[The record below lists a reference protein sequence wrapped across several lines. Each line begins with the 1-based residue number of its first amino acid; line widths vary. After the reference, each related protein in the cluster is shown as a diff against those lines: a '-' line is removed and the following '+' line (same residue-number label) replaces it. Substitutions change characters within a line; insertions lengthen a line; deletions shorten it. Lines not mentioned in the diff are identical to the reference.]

1 MYVCMLTEII
11 TCVYR
16 QSTITTPSL
25 PVQANT
31 AASQQSENNLG
42 NSNNNNKIDNN
53 NNNNN
58 IMKGS
63 FESQHRNNGAKRCHT
78 VCMYM
83 YVCMHV
89 CMYSRIEINMYVRHF
104 ILSVLYIS
112 IFI

>member
-16 QSTITTPSL
+16 QSTITTSSL

-31 AASQQSENNLG
+31 ATSQQSETNLG
-42 NSNNNNKIDNN
+42 NSNNNNDN

-63 FESQHRNNGAKRCHT
+63 LESQHRNNGAVILYAC
-78 VCMYM
+78 M
-83 YVCMHV
+83 YVCMYV
-89 CMYSRIEINMYVRHF
+89 CMYLFTCSYKY
-104 ILSVLYIS
+104 L
-112 IFI
+112 

>member
-1 MYVCMLTEII
+1 MLTEII

-16 QSTITTPSL
+16 QPTITTSSL

-42 NSNNNNKIDNN
+42 NSNNNNDNN

-63 FESQHRNNGAKRCHT
+63 LESQHRNNGAKRCHT
-78 VCMYM
+78 VCMY
-83 YVCMHV
+83 V
-89 CMYSRIEINMYVRHF
+89 CMYLFTYRDKYVCTP
-104 ILSVLYIS
+104 LYTVCTVY
-112 IFI
+112 